1 MHKLRTGNPM
11 RFLIILSIFISL
23 EVEAGQCAPEAPRP
37 CSIELEN
44 TLPSGKSYRLEIIEA
59 SLQVESSGN
68 DEATGYW
75 GAGGAYPSTTID
87 TISLVVEKSKF
98 SLPPKTYSD
107 LGEIKLAE
115 VKENQYGIV
124 LIVKGGDA
132 DDSYYATFVFID
144 GKVRKRTVRS
154 SLLPDQLWEKTTFRA
169 ATD

>member
-1 MHKLRTGNPM
+1 M
-11 RFLIILSIFISL
+11 RFSIILFAFISL
-23 EVEAGQCAPEAPRP
+23 GAQAGPCAPGAQRP

-59 SLQVESSGN
+59 SLPVENSDD

-75 GAGGAYPSTTID
+75 GAGGAYPFTYID

-107 LGEIKLAE
+107 LGQINLAE

-124 LIVKGGDA
+124 LIVKGGEA